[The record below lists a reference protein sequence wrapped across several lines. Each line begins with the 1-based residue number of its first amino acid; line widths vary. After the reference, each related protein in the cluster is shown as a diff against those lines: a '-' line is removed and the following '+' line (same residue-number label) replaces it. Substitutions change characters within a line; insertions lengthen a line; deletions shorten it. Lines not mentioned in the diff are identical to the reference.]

1 MATFDEE
8 VKYADLFHLAH
19 NLKGYFDY
27 DQALAAAKATNKPIF
42 IDFTGHGCVN
52 CREMEANVWSDPR
65 VKEML
70 RNDFVICAL
79 YVDDKTSLPEN
90 EWYTSTYDGKEK
102 KTIGRKYAD
111 FQISKFGT
119 NAQPYY
125 CLMDHNG
132 NLLMKPRA
140 YDLDKDAFV
149 AFLKDGI
156 KNFQEGTYYQHV
168 ID

>member
-1 MATFDEE
+1 MGENKFHVFCQRHAPHKL
-8 VKYADLFHLAH
+8 VK
-19 NLKGYFDY
+19 
-27 DQALAAAKATNKPIF
+27 
-42 IDFTGHGCVN
+42 
-52 CREMEANVWSDPR
+52 
-65 VKEML
+65 
-70 RNDFVICAL
+70 
-79 YVDDKTSLPEN
+79 
-90 EWYTSTYDGKEK
+90 
-102 KTIGRKYAD
+102 IGRKYAD

-125 CLMDHNG
+125 CLLDHNG

-149 AFLKDGI
+149 NFLKEGI

>member
-1 MATFDEE
+1 MRRSR
-8 VKYADLFHLAH
+8 
-19 NLKGYFDY
+19 
-27 DQALAAAKATNKPIF
+27 
-42 IDFTGHGCVN
+42 HGL
-52 CREMEANVWSDPR
+52 RIIPR
-65 VKEML
+65 HVRSVAGECSGK
-70 RNDFVICAL
+70 RSKD
-79 YVDDKTSLPEN
+79 
-90 EWYTSTYDGKEK
+90 DGKEK

>member
-1 MATFDEE
+1 M
-8 VKYADLFHLAH
+8 
-19 NLKGYFDY
+19 
-27 DQALAAAKATNKPIF
+27 
-42 IDFTGHGCVN
+42 
-52 CREMEANVWSDPR
+52 WSDPR

-79 YVDDKTSLPEN
+79 YVDDKTSLPKE

-140 YDLDKDAFV
+140 YDLDKDAFL
-149 AFLKDGI
+149 AFLQEGV
-156 KNFQEGTYYQHV
+156 KNYQEGTYYLHV
-168 ID
+168 VD

>member
-1 MATFDEE
+1 MVHFD
-8 VKYADLFHLAH
+8 
-19 NLKGYFDY
+19 LK
-27 DQALAAAKATNKPIF
+27 KK
-42 IDFTGHGCVN
+42 
-52 CREMEANVWSDPR
+52 
-65 VKEML
+65 K
-70 RNDFVICAL
+70 
-79 YVDDKTSLPEN
+79 
-90 EWYTSTYDGKEK
+90 K

-125 CLMDHNG
+125 CLLDHNG

-149 AFLKDGI
+149 NFLKDGI
-156 KNFQEGTYYQHV
+156 KNFKEGTYYQHV